1 MSDPRLFMRPRRPIP
16 SRPHLLL
23 TNDDGIEAPGLAALA
38 EALAPLADLT
48 VVAPRHEQSGM
59 SHALSVFKDLRLER
73 WERDG
78 KAGWWALDG
87 TPADCVKVG
96 LVEMRHRRPIDMVV
110 AGVNRGINAG
120 VDIHYSGTVAAA
132 REGTLLGAPS
142 IAVSLYY
149 RDEGHRPYEV
159 AGRVAAEVFQ
169 MVKRHGLPPGVLLN
183 VNVPPV
189 PYAALRGW
197 AVTRM
202 GNSGYQDHYVTL
214 TEEAEAALAAGDDGN
229 HDNDAAGPDDEH
241 VPARPGTRQNVG
253 KGRLPTAPAGL
264 GHNVGPKSKLDA
276 EPDDLVV
283 ERDMVSITP
292 LQVDQTAYDFL
303 DELRGWL

>member
-1 MSDPRLFMRPRRPIP
+1 
-16 SRPHLLL
+16 LL

-59 SHALSVFKDLRLER
+59 SHALSVFKNLRLER

-78 KAGWWALDG
+78 KADWWALDG

-110 AGVNRGINAG
+110 AGINRGINAG

-132 REGTLLGAPS
+132 REGTLLGMPS

-149 RDEGHRPYEV
+149 RDEGHQPYEV
-159 AGRVAAEVFQ
+159 AARVAAEVYQ
-169 MVKRHGLPPGVLLN
+169 MTRRRGLPPGVLLN

-189 PYAALRGW
+189 PYEALRGW
-197 AVTRM
+197 AITRM
-202 GNSGYQDHYVTL
+202 GNSGYQDHYVTMA
-214 TEEAEAALAAGDDGN
+214 EEAEAALAVGDDGEDS
-229 HDNDAAGPDDEH
+229 HAEHGRDGATGPTRPGEEH
-241 VPARPGTRQNVG
+241 VPTRPGTRQNVG
-253 KGRLPTAPAGL
+253 KGRLPSAPVGL
-264 GHNVGPKSKLDA
+264 GHDVGPKAKLEA
-276 EPDDLVV
+276 EPDDIVV

-292 LQVDQTAYDFL
+292 LQVDLTAHGFL
-303 DELRGWL
+303 NELRGWL